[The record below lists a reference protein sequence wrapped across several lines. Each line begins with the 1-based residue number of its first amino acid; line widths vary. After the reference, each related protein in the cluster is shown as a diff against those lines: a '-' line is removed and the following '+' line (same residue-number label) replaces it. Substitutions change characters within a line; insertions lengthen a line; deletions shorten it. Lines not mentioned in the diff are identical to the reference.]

1 MADSDITL
9 SIPVATP
16 EVGHN
21 NITWTA
27 SDPHWNGLQYLALDY
42 VELWAADSNDRS
54 AASRV
59 ANGDLTGTVHYGV
72 SEETTKYYWIKPKNN
87 SGQYGEWSPVGS
99 TAGVACT
106 ARGMVGIAVG
116 MANGQI
122 TATVASSALTI
133 AVKTAVG
140 SDPSPSNPV
149 FIAFRNANVAGG
161 SYQVRAITAALS
173 LVVSAGSTLGV
184 IDASIPFRLWVIL
197 FDDAGTLRLGV
208 TKATGVSSI
217 NWLVDTALNSST
229 AEGGA
234 GGADSFATIYSGVA
248 VTSKSFRILGTLDY
262 TAGLAAA
269 GIWSIAPPIIS
280 LFGIGSYHPGAVVA
294 SSKRMIGGQVSNDP
308 AIIPFDLTIPQSS
321 EGIAILSTTVVLV
334 SPINQIDVE
343 FLFNIVTYVAG
354 IVAIAA
360 FRDSETDAFAVAWGD
375 VPGNG
380 GVTQILLSFSD
391 HPNSASV
398 AYHFRGGLDR
408 AGPFEA
414 GASGYFGGL
423 LANYIGIKE
432 IVS

>member
-9 SIPVATP
+9 SIPVVTP
-16 EVGHN
+16 AVGHN
-21 NITWTA
+21 DITWTVT
-27 SDPHWNGLQYLALDY
+27 DPHWNGLIYLSLDL
-42 VELWAADSNDRS
+42 VEVWAADSNDRS

-59 ANGDLTGTVHYGV
+59 ANGGLTGTVHYGV
-72 SEETTKYYWIKPKNN
+72 PEETTRYYWARPKNN

-133 AVKTAVG
+133 AVKTAAG

-149 FIAFRNANVAGG
+149 FIAFRNANLAGG

-184 IDASIPFRLWVIL
+184 TGASIPFRLWVVL

-208 TKATGVSSI
+208 TKATGLNTV
-217 NWLVDTALNSST
+217 NCLVDTALNSST
-229 AEGGA
+229 AEGGI
-234 GGADSFATIYSGVA
+234 GGADGEGIIYSGAA
-248 VTSKSFRILGTLDY
+248 VTSKPFRILGTLDY
-262 TAGLAAA
+262 ESGLAAA
-269 GIWSIAPPIIS
+269 GTWSIAPPVIA
-280 LFGIGSYHPGAVVA
+280 LFGIGSYHPGFVI
-294 SSKRMIGGQVSNDP
+294 SNSKHMISGQVYNDP

-321 EGIAILSTTVVLV
+321 EGISIFDATVAPT

-343 FLFNIVTYVAG
+343 FLFNIATYVAG
-354 IVAIAA
+354 TVCIAA
-360 FRDSETDAFAVAWGD
+360 FRNSETDAFAVAWGD
-375 VPGNG
+375 VPGAG
-380 GVTQILLSFSD
+380 GLTQILLSFLD
-391 HPNSASV
+391 HPNAGAV
-398 AYHFRGGLDR
+398 TYHFRGGLDR
-408 AGPFEA
+408 AGGFEA

-423 LANYIGIKE
+423 LANYISMKE
-432 IVS
+432 IVC